1 MVTTLYTV
9 LAIGYSTSIN
19 GVYSIDSIPPTVLR
33 LEQKTQASARFYENN
48 KFLAAVPSEATSC
61 ELEKSNLKISEINL
75 SKAKSEL
82 SLAQETTQ
90 KIQEKFE
97 NEKQEKLRLEADVGK
112 NLDDMDQLRT
122 KFDQVRKSCNSEKS
136 KLIEKIS
143 ALQERSH
150 TIIDT
155 LFNT

>member
-1 MVTTLYTV
+1 M
-9 LAIGYSTSIN
+9 SS
-19 GVYSIDSIPPTVLR
+19 R
-33 LEQKTQASARFYENN
+33 LYENE
-48 KFLAAVPSEATSC
+48 FLAAVPTEAPSC
-61 ELEKSNLKISEINL
+61 ELEKSNLKISEKNL

-90 KIQEKFE
+90 EINKKFE

-112 NLDDMDQLRT
+112 TLDEMDQLRT

-143 ALQERSH
+143 DLQERSH
-150 TIIDT
+150 TKIYS
-155 LFNT
+155 LFNKLYLQLSSVTNFENQNNIVLT

>member
-33 LEQKTQASARFYENN
+33 LEQKTQASSRFYENN
-48 KFLAAVPSEATSC
+48 KFLAEATSC

-90 KIQEKFE
+90 EIYKKLEK
-97 NEKQEKLRLEADVGK
+97 EKQEKLRLEVDVGK
-112 NLDDMDQLRT
+112 NLDEMEQLRT
-122 KFDQVRKSCNSEKS
+122 KFDQVRKSCNSDKS

>member
-33 LEQKTQASARFYENN
+33 LEQKTQASSRFYENN
-48 KFLAAVPSEATSC
+48 KFLAEATSC

-90 KIQEKFE
+90 EIYKKLEK
-97 NEKQEKLRLEADVGK
+97 EKQEKLRLEVDVGK
-112 NLDDMDQLRT
+112 NLDEMEQLRT
-122 KFDQVRKSCNSEKS
+122 KFDQVRKSCNSDKS

-150 TIIDT
+150 TKIYS